1 MLESHSEPAPPQVAQ
16 PRQEITQLG
25 ANPVL
30 AAGAVIK
37 NQDLT
42 TLWFERRHFYLVL
55 SVNAIGQL
63 KMTRDNSRNGDV
75 FVKGFPPQCVAI
87 ESQSHFL

>member
-1 MLESHSEPAPPQVAQ
+1 
-16 PRQEITQLG
+16 
-25 ANPVL
+25 
-30 AAGAVIK
+30 
-37 NQDLT
+37 
-42 TLWFERRHFYLVL
+42 LVL

-87 ESQSHFL
+87 ESQSHFLQFLFGSFSQKLESVRWKADDTSVGEFNIDHSLFCPSPNGGGFNGFIFSG

>member
-1 MLESHSEPAPPQVAQ
+1 MRDEGNVRKSHVLGRRWCRPQV
-16 PRQEITQLG
+16 L
-25 ANPVL
+25 L
-30 AAGAVIK
+30 IK
-37 NQDLT
+37 DQDLT